1 MNCLKVGIVISGDS
15 LGFLG
20 VENSVKLGDFILE
33 LKFEL
38 SFLEYQDL
46 GLGGAFTNCISGAAL
61 AIPSSVEGYNFRA
74 AAAWVLGVNGKFLD
88 YCFSV
93 FGYYI
98 LVARSSNL
106 IFIGRDQPMKSE
118 VSYTDW
124 IKKN

>member
-1 MNCLKVGIVISGDS
+1 MYCLKVGIVISGDS

-61 AIPSSVEGYNFRA
+61 AIPFSVEGYNFRA
-74 AAAWVLGVNGKFLD
+74 AAA
-88 YCFSV
+88 
-93 FGYYI
+93 
-98 LVARSSNL
+98 
-106 IFIGRDQPMKSE
+106 
-118 VSYTDW
+118 
-124 IKKN
+124 